1 MEWLYSLF
9 IEHSALQ
16 AVVVLSLIS
25 AIGLGLGRVHFWGVS
40 WRVTY
45 EDKEWI
51 DESGKASDT
60 SATIYMDAGCWNFD
74 GATQRPSQFS
84 LMREPQQPVTKSEQ
98 PEGGILYDFGKE
110 TFGFITLKNLSGK
123 GKIEI
128 YYGESPEEAKDKAY
142 CETLD
147 KLLLS

>member
-1 MEWLYSLF
+1 M
-9 IEHSALQ
+9 
-16 AVVVLSLIS
+16 
-25 AIGLGLGRVHFWGVS
+25 
-40 WRVTY
+40 TY

-74 GATQRPSQFS
+74 GAAQRPSQFS

-98 PEGGILYDFGKE
+98 FEGGILYDFGKE

-128 YYGESPEEAKDKAY
+128 YYGESPEEAKIKHIAKHWTNSCSNRDK
-142 CETLD
+142 
-147 KLLLS
+147 

>member
-1 MEWLYSLF
+1 MKGKTVNSD
-9 IEHSALQ
+9 S
-16 AVVVLSLIS
+16 
-25 AIGLGLGRVHFWGVS
+25 S

-84 LMREPQQPVTKSEQ
+84 LMREPQQPVAKTEQ
-98 PEGGILYDFGKE
+98 SEGGILYDLRK
-110 TFGFITLKNLSGK
+110 KRSDLSH
-123 GKIEI
+123 
-128 YYGESPEEAKDKAY
+128 
-142 CETLD
+142 
-147 KLLLS
+147 